1 MKFLRKRCLMIIL
14 KVTEKQGF
22 TPSLERTAL
31 GKPQVGVKLI
41 PAPPTPQVFKNKT

>member
-1 MKFLRKRCLMIIL
+1 MIIL

-31 GKPQVGVKLI
+31 EKPQVGGQI
-41 PAPPTPQVFKNKT
+41 DPCSPHPPGF